1 MIPDIAYLIL
11 NYNPDGEAKATDV
24 LNDTID
30 NLYQR
35 KSTHLK
41 CDVFLLDQGSTSN
54 HRSWLIEKQNK
65 LGFSTILL
73 NRNIGISRAINL
85 FVRTCK
91 SPVVGL
97 ITSDVV
103 ITTGMD
109 EDLYEKVQIPEV
121 YQATPFTDKSDID
134 YQTWLPSEPYGS
146 DHLDLGQLRAEKT
159 SLLEPLFNGKSKN
172 YLRCIGVE
180 LNVMFWRTSIFE
192 KVGYFDEQW
201 KASYENNDF
210 SLRCFLNGGCT
221 CISMDSFVWHYHKVT
236 EKNKSKD
243 RSHAGYLDNWPLETR
258 KIWDRKWP
266 QLDSY
271 INVYKPLKNKSVADY
286 PKFYEKFKD
295 NIGLSY
301 VQDIDYF

>member
-11 NYNPDGEAKATDV
+11 NYNPDGEEKATDV
-24 LNDTID
+24 LNVTID
-30 NLYQR
+30 NFYQR
-35 KSTHLK
+35 KSKHLR
-41 CDVFLLDQGSTSN
+41 CDVFLLDQGSTFN
-54 HRSWLIEKQNK
+54 HRSWLIEKQNRF
-65 LGFSTILL
+65 GFSTILL

-91 SPVVGL
+91 SPVIGL

-121 YQATPFTDKSDID
+121 YQATSFTDKSDID

-146 DHLDLGQLRAEKT
+146 DHVDLGQLRAEKT

-172 YLRCIGVE
+172 YIRCIGVE
-180 LNVMFWRTSIFE
+180 LNVMFWRRSVFE
-192 KVGYFDEQW
+192 KIGYFDEQW

-210 SLRCFLNGGCT
+210 SLRCFLAGGCT
-221 CISMDSFVWHYHKVT
+221 GISMDSFVWHYHKVT
-236 EKNKSKD
+236 EKNQSKD
-243 RSHAGYLDNWPLETR
+243 RSHEGYLDNWPEETR

-266 QLDSY
+266 QMDSY
-271 INVYKPLKNKSVADY
+271 INIYKPLKNKSIADY
-286 PKFYEKFKD
+286 PKFYETFKH
-295 NIGLSY
+295 NISLPFE
-301 VQDIDYF
+301 QAIDYF

>member
-11 NYNPDGEAKATDV
+11 NYNPDGEEKATDV
-24 LNDTID
+24 LNVTID
-30 NLYQR
+30 NFYQR
-35 KSTHLK
+35 KSKHLR
-41 CDVFLLDQGSTSN
+41 CDVFLLDQGSTFD
-54 HRSWLIEKQNK
+54 HRSWLIEKQNRF
-65 LGFSTILL
+65 GFSTILL

-91 SPVVGL
+91 SPVIGL

-121 YQATPFTDKSDID
+121 YQATSFTDKSDID

-146 DHLDLGQLRAEKT
+146 DHVDLGQLRAEKT

-172 YLRCIGVE
+172 YIRCIGVE
-180 LNVMFWRTSIFE
+180 LNVMFWRRSVFE
-192 KVGYFDEQW
+192 KIGYFDEQW

-210 SLRCFLNGGCT
+210 SLRCFLAGGCT
-221 CISMDSFVWHYHKVT
+221 GISMDSFVWHYHKVT
-236 EKNKSKD
+236 EKNQSKD
-243 RSHAGYLDNWPLETR
+243 RSHEGYLDNWPEETR

-266 QLDSY
+266 QMDSY
-271 INVYKPLKNKSVADY
+271 INIYKPLKNKSIADY
-286 PKFYEKFKD
+286 PKFYETFKH
-295 NIGLSY
+295 NISLPFE
-301 VQDIDYF
+301 QAIDYF

>member
-11 NYNPDGEAKATDV
+11 NYNPDGEEKATDV

-30 NLYQR
+30 NFYQR
-35 KSTHLK
+35 KSEHLK
-41 CDVFLLDQGSTSN
+41 CDVFLLDQGSTLN
-54 HRSWLIEKQNK
+54 HRSWLIEKQNRF
-65 LGFSTILL
+65 GFSTILL

-91 SPVVGL
+91 SPVIGL

-109 EDLYEKVQIPEV
+109 EDLYEKAQIPEV

-146 DHLDLGQLRAEKT
+146 DHVDLGQLRAEKT

-180 LNVMFWRTSIFE
+180 LNVMFWRRSVFE
-192 KVGYFDEQW
+192 KIGYFDEQW

-210 SLRCFLNGGCT
+210 SLRCFLSGGCT
-221 CISMDSFVWHYHKVT
+221 GISMDSFVWHYHKVT
-236 EKNKSKD
+236 EKNQSKD
-243 RSHAGYLDNWPLETR
+243 RSHEGYLDNWPKETR

-266 QLDSY
+266 QMDSY
-271 INVYKPLKNKSVADY
+271 INIYKPLKNKSIANY
-286 PKFYEKFKD
+286 PKFYETFKH
-295 NIGLSY
+295 NISLPY
-301 VQDIDYF
+301 EQAIDYF

>member
-11 NYNPDGEAKATDV
+11 NYNPDGEATATEV
-24 LNDTID
+24 LNGTID
-30 NLYQR
+30 TLYER
-35 KSTHLK
+35 KSNHLK
-41 CDVFLLDQGSTSN
+41 CDVFLLDQGSTSS
-54 HRSWLIEKQNK
+54 HRSWLIEKQNQ

-91 SPVVGL
+91 SPVIGL
-97 ITSDVV
+97 ITSDVL

-109 EDLYEKVQIPEV
+109 EDLYDKVQIPEV

-134 YQTWLPSEPYGS
+134 YQTWLPSEPYGA
-146 DHLDLGQLRAEKT
+146 DHVKLDRLRTEKT
-159 SLLEPLFNGKSKN
+159 SLLEPLFNGKAKN
-172 YLRCIGVE
+172 YMRCIGVE
-180 LNVMFWRTSIFE
+180 LNVMFWRRSIFE
-192 KVGYFDEQW
+192 KIGFFDEQW

-221 CISMDSFVWHYHKVT
+221 CISMGSFVWHYHKVT

-266 QLDSY
+266 QLDSF

-286 PKFYEKFKD
+286 PKFFEKFKH
-295 NIGLSY
+295 NIYLPY

>member
-11 NYNPDGEAKATDV
+11 NYNPDGELNATDV

-30 NLYQR
+30 NLYHR
-35 KSTHLK
+35 KSNHLK
-41 CDVFLLDQGSTSN
+41 SDVFLLDQGSTSD

-91 SPVVGL
+91 SPVIGL

-146 DHLDLGQLRAEKT
+146 DHIDLARLRAEKT
-159 SLLEPLFNGKSKN
+159 SLLEPLFNGKTKN

-180 LNVMFWRTSIFE
+180 LNVMFWRTSIFD
-192 KVGYFDEQW
+192 KIGYFDEQW

-286 PKFYEKFKD
+286 SKFYEKFKD
-295 NIGLSY
+295 NILLPY